1 MNVTLAS
8 WRQTWEQAGAASVDD
23 SLFHLLVACYSEKHR
38 HYHTLQHLR
47 ECFELFDEAKG
58 MAGRPAEIGLALWFH
73 DAIYDVRRYDNEAR
87 SADMAAAS
95 IRAAGLADDVGQR
108 VHMLIMATCH
118 DLPPADPD
126 AQLLTDI
133 DLSILGA
140 QPRRFDESDKQIHA
154 EFAHLPWSDF
164 REGRKRVLYSFLE
177 RPRLYNTDRF
187 YAAYELQARA
197 NLHRS
202 LSKL

>member
-95 IRAAGLADDVGQR
+95 IRAAGTPAASAARTSASLA
-108 VHMLIMATCH
+108 
-118 DLPPADPD
+118 
-126 AQLLTDI
+126 
-133 DLSILGA
+133 
-140 QPRRFDESDKQIHA
+140 
-154 EFAHLPWSDF
+154 
-164 REGRKRVLYSFLE
+164 E
-177 RPRLYNTDRF
+177 RNSCAPSGCR
-187 YAAYELQARA
+187 
-197 NLHRS
+197 
-202 LSKL
+202 